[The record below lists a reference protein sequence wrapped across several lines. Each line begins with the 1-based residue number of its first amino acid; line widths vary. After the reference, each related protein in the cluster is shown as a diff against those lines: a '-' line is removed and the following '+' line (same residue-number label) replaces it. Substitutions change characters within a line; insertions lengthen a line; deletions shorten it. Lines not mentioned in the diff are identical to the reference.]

1 MKLLC
6 NHTTWICS
14 QSAVGVKK
22 QSKVHKTA
30 PAPVSKSMNYVT
42 ISRTSNCKFQH
53 IRGDQM
59 CNLHNIISPRVP
71 IIYESCILSSW
82 GDTHKSPPPSAS
94 TLYTSSLPTCVFDI
108 HPHPYKSAI
117 SGGIT
122 QTPTAP
128 VTAVPTIT
136 PCLAFCHIL
145 NLLNFFAFFLKTLAI

>member
-82 GDTHKSPPPSAS
+82 GDTHKSPPP
-94 TLYTSSLPTCVFDI
+94 L
-108 HPHPYKSAI
+108 HPHFIPPLFQRVSLTY
-117 SGGIT
+117 
-122 QTPTAP
+122 TPIP
-128 VTAVPTIT
+128 IKVQ
-136 PCLAFCHIL
+136 
-145 NLLNFFAFFLKTLAI
+145 